1 MRALLFL
8 ALILALASC
17 GRPLTEGEAAYMAD
31 LQGESFDA
39 RPIRIVEN
47 PVIGLGT
54 RTYPARPQTT
64 CRERIWPPPDGP
76 TIQART
82 AGIVLFNTMHVRP
95 DFYLPDYVAAQDGR
109 RSLAAAMFFAHEMT
123 HIWQWQNRVVTAYH
137 PFRAFLG
144 ACEDR
149 RSVPLRSARR
159 AGIPGLRLRGSGL
172 SCRRIRLLP
181 RRRPA
186 WRAHRTA
193 GAPDRTGHAGDT
205 AAIQRRC
212 GGGDCA
218 MGRCEP
224 ARSMLMTK
232 GRPMLTQA
240 AIMFTAGI
248 GIPVLAALNA
258 RLGANIGSPAAAAAV
273 LFVVA
278 FVAAGATMIITG
290 PGALRALPGQPPHLF
305 LAGVLIAFY
314 VLTITWIAPTFGIGN
329 AVFFVLLGQLV
340 SAALIDHW
348 GLFGAQVTQV
358 SPMRLLGIAVM
369 AGGVALTQLAPR

>member
-1 MRALLFL
+1 
-8 ALILALASC
+8 
-17 GRPLTEGEAAYMAD
+17 
-31 LQGESFDA
+31 
-39 RPIRIVEN
+39 
-47 PVIGLGT
+47 
-54 RTYPARPQTT
+54 
-64 CRERIWPPPDGP
+64 
-76 TIQART
+76 
-82 AGIVLFNTMHVRP
+82 
-95 DFYLPDYVAAQDGR
+95 
-109 RSLAAAMFFAHEMT
+109 
-123 HIWQWQNRVVTAYH
+123 
-137 PFRAFLG
+137 
-144 ACEDR
+144 
-149 RSVPLRSARR
+149 
-159 AGIPGLRLRGSGL
+159 
-172 SCRRIRLLP
+172 
-181 RRRPA
+181 
-186 WRAHRTA
+186 
-193 GAPDRTGHAGDT
+193 
-205 AAIQRRC
+205 
-212 GGGDCA
+212 
-218 MGRCEP
+218 
-224 ARSMLMTK
+224 MTK

-290 PGALRALPGQPPHLF
+290 PGALRALQGQPPHLF